1 MAKTISSLLPSSDAL
16 LREFGERL
24 RLARLRRKLTAKQ
37 VAERAGMTPMTLRA
51 VERGGSGVTIGAYLA
66 VMQVLGLEKDFG
78 LLAKAD
84 VMGRELQDVPLYAK
98 SAKSRLPIGSN
109 SDSQHDVAKAAGSR
123 IASLIATLPTDA
135 LREQLDSLPLNQL
148 RSVYEQ
154 LPSTRL
160 KEAVELLPSE
170 RLRKLTALLP
180 SEQIKRLLDESPS
193 KQIRQMLE
201 SSTSENVTKA
211 LQEADKPPSGI
222 SNPTSNGDWIERGG
236 FSSSEALADLI
247 SSVPPVGKKVRRP

>member
-1 MAKTISSLLPSSDAL
+1 MAKTISSLLPSSEAL

-37 VAERAGMTPMTLRA
+37 VAERAGMAPMTLRA

-84 VMGRELQDVPLYAK
+84 VMGRELQDIPLHV
-98 SAKSRLPIGSN
+98 KSRRSELPIGSN
-109 SDSQHDVAKAAGSR
+109 SDRQHDVAKAASSR
-123 IASLIATLPTDA
+123 ITSLIASLPTEA

-148 RSVYEQ
+148 RKVYEQ

-160 KEAVELLPSE
+160 KEVVELLPSE
-170 RLRKLTALLP
+170 QLKKLTASLP
-180 SEQIKRLLDESPS
+180 SEQIKRLLNESPS
-193 KQIRQMLE
+193 NRIKQLLE
-201 SSTSENVTKA
+201 SSSLENITKA
-211 LQEADKPPSGI
+211 LQEADKLPSGI
-222 SNPTSNGDWIERGG
+222 SNSTSNSNWIERGG

-247 SSVPPVGKKVRRP
+247 SSVPPVGKKVR